1 MKRPRQR
8 DGGSFGGEVQMSF
21 TVMLSPDARKY
32 LDSLDKKRAGNIR
45 KHLKELE
52 KNPFK
57 PRTACDIDIVAGSGR
72 PPMYRLRMGEF
83 RAIYFVE
90 EGAVFVVDLFPK
102 KRDSAY
108 KEH

>member
-1 MKRPRQR
+1 
-8 DGGSFGGEVQMSF
+8 MSF

-52 KNPFK
+52 KDLFK
-57 PRTACDIDIVAGSGR
+57 PRVVCDIDIIAGSGR

-83 RAIYFVE
+83 RAVYFVE
-90 EGAVFVVDLFPK
+90 EQAIYVTDLFPK
-102 KRDSAY
+102 RRDSAY
-108 KEH
+108 REH